1 VGPLSKDPAIANLI
15 SQISDLDL
23 IPQADEDRLVLFSNR
38 QVAVMQEVV
47 SYLIINGLVGVI
59 FTSVVVMLSSGAT
72 HLIPA
77 RGLAGIMAALVNPGL
92 CAALPSGRF

>member
-1 VGPLSKDPAIANLI
+1 LSKDPAIANLI
-15 SQISDLDL
+15 SQISDPDL
-23 IPQADEDRLVLFSNR
+23 IPQADEGRLVLFSNR

-47 SYLIINGLVGVI
+47 SYLIVNGLVSVI
-59 FTSVVVMLSSGAT
+59 FAWVVVMLSSGAT

-77 RGLAGIMAALVNPGL
+77 RGLPGIMAALDNPGL